1 MSDFAIMR
9 QNMVRRQ
16 ILPENVTNPFI
27 LNALLNIPREKFIP
41 RQLSHIAYMDT
52 NFPFNADR
60 FLLRPATLARLLEA
74 LNPQPFYTILYVA
87 AGTGYGPAILSQMGA
102 RVIALD
108 SEESL
113 TQKAERLVQDLKL
126 SSVEVVLGPLIEGW
140 EKEAPYD
147 KVIIEG
153 CVDSIP
159 DCLTLQLKEGGVMVT
174 LKHRKERGINAI
186 KCVKQDGNFTEIPI
200 FDAFAPRL
208 KAFRKG
214 KPFNF

>member
-9 QNMVRRQ
+9 QNMVKCQ
-16 ILPENVTNPFI
+16 ISPENVTNPFI
-27 LNALLNIPREKFIP
+27 LDAFLNVPREKFVP
-41 RQLSHIAYMDT
+41 RQLSHITYMDA
-52 NFPFNADR
+52 NFPFNFDR

-74 LNPQPFYTILYVA
+74 LNPQPFDTILYIA
-87 AGTGYGPAILSQMGA
+87 AGTGYGPALLSQIGA

-126 SSVEVVLGPLIEGW
+126 SSVEIVLGPLTEGW

-153 CVDSIP
+153 CVDVIP
-159 DCLTLQLKEGGVMVT
+159 DSLTHQLKECGVMVT
-174 LKHRKERGINAI
+174 LKCRKQRGINAV
-186 KCVKQDGNFTEIPI
+186 KCVKKDGVLTEIPL

-208 KAFRKG
+208 KAFRKS
-214 KPFNF
+214 KPFIF